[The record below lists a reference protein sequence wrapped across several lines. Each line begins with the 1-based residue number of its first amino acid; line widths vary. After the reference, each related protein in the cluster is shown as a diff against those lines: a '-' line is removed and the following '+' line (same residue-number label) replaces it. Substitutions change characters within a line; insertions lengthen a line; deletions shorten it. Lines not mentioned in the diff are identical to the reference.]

1 VTYRKPKNLF
11 DADIVLA
18 AYKSGFFPMAESKT
32 GPISWFSPD
41 PRAIIPLTSFNV
53 PRSLRRALKNPD
65 HSVTINQAFP
75 AVIRACA
82 ERGDDDA
89 TWISDE
95 VIQVYTELHRR
106 GVAHSVETWMD
117 GHLEGGLY
125 GVAIGAAF
133 FGESMFSKSTNAS
146 KFALVHLVERL
157 RKRNFQLLD
166 TQIINDHVR
175 QFGAIEIPR
184 SRYLSLLSR
193 AISQSADFFGN
204 S

>member
-1 VTYRKPKNLF
+1 
-11 DADIVLA
+11 
-18 AYKSGFFPMAESKT
+18 MAESKT

-106 GVAHSVETWMD
+106 RIAHSVETWMD

>member
-1 VTYRKPKNLF
+1 MTYRKPKNLF

-133 FGESMFSKSTNAS
+133 FGESMFSREPDAS
-146 KFALVHLVERL
+146 KVALVHLVDHL
-157 RKRNFQLLD
+157 RRRGFQLLD
-166 TQIINDHVR
+166 TQLTNSHLR
-175 QFGAIEIPR
+175 QFGIREIPR
-184 SRYLSLLSR
+184 EEYLKLL
-193 AISQSADFFGN
+193 AAALDAPVEF
-204 S
+204 